1 MKIGDFGLAAICKKE
16 GQKFHDWV
24 GTPNHTATEMHP
36 ANLEVG
42 YSYEIDIWSLGVIL
56 YALLFGYKPFSAE
69 DDKAVFDNIINLN
82 YSFPD

>member
-1 MKIGDFGLAAICKKE
+1 MRIVELN
-16 GQKFHDWV
+16 KF
-24 GTPNHTATEMHP
+24 PMYQNQMHP

-69 DDKAVFDNIINLN
+69 DDKAVFDNILNVN